1 MRGFPKV
8 TTHLLENITTNRGA
22 WLEAPEDGMD
32 QDESE
37 AYEEYL
43 RAELGDDLAAT
54 IGAERLDV
62 MVSSRGKTL
71 EGLTSA
77 LQTGSRDA
85 DFRDARDAVV
95 VAMAVVVLAATS
107 RTDAD
112 SDSDEDE
119 DVEDEDVEDVEDAQA
134 GRAAQ
139 RDGFGD

>member
-32 QDESE
+32 QDDGD
-37 AYEEYL
+37 AFEEYL
-43 RAELGDDLAAT
+43 RAELGDDLAGV
-54 IGAERLDV
+54 IGDDRLAV

-107 RTDAD
+107 RAGVD
-112 SDSDEDE
+112 SDSDED
-119 DVEDEDVEDVEDAQA
+119 VEDGEDGDDAQA

>member
-32 QDESE
+32 QDDGD
-37 AYEEYL
+37 AFEEYL
-43 RAELGDDLAAT
+43 RAELGDDLAGV
-54 IGAERLDV
+54 IGNDRLAV

-85 DFRDARDAVV
+85 GFRDARDAVV

-107 RTDAD
+107 RAGAD

-119 DVEDEDVEDVEDAQA
+119 DAEDGADGEDAQA